1 MESGWLISYVI
12 LWMITLLLVAVVL
25 AHSRLLGLL
34 HYRVGPTAARQLA
47 DGPVI
52 GTQLQFISGLNVNGE
67 KWQMNFPSA
76 GELILIFVSPQ
87 CSTCNETLPHI
98 EDFSRSQNL
107 TQIILMSTIND
118 IGMNRAYV
126 RYRNLEKLNFIINE
140 DLADKLNIEAIP
152 YALYIDKQ
160 GKVVAKGVVNNY
172 ENLIGLREI
181 ARKAELAAV

>member
-1 MESGWLISYVI
+1 
-12 LWMITLLLVAVVL
+12 
-25 AHSRLLGLL
+25 
-34 HYRVGPTAARQLA
+34 
-47 DGPVI
+47 
-52 GTQLQFISGLNVNGE
+52 
-67 KWQMNFPSA
+67 
-76 GELILIFVSPQ
+76 
-87 CSTCNETLPHI
+87 
-98 EDFSRSQNL
+98 
-107 TQIILMSTIND
+107 MSTIND